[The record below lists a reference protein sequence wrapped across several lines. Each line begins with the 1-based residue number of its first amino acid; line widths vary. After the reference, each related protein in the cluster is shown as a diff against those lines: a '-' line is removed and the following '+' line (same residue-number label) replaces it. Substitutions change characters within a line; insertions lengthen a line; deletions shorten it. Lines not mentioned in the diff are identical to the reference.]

1 MTSQIGKIDAE
12 FFAQHLSP
20 NLGADDD
27 AVTVGPQYGVDFGV
41 LSIGGQRLVVSADP
55 VSVNPGVGIKRAG
68 RLALHS
74 VLSDVAVSGVPPS
87 FLSITL
93 VLPASARD
101 DTIAALW
108 DAMATEC
115 ERLGVSVVTGHTARQ
130 DVSFPWI
137 GGATA
142 MGVGDPDEIVRP
154 DGATAG
160 DTVLMT
166 HSPGAEVAGLF
177 AALFGG
183 HLDVADGT
191 VERADARLEDTTV
204 VGDACAAASA
214 PVTAMHDATECGIQG
229 ALVELATAAGVS
241 ISVSSDAVPV
251 PEDVSA
257 VCADLGLDPWQV
269 SSRGTL
275 LVTVPEAHADTAMAA
290 LDARNTPVAAIGTV
304 SEGSGVTVDGTQVV
318 HPGSD
323 PAWTVFSALQRDA
336 AARSP

>member
-55 VSVNPGVGIKRAG
+55 VSVNPGVGIERAG

-130 DVSFPWI
+130 DVSFP
-137 GGATA
+137 GSAA
-142 MGVGDPDEIVRP
+142 QRP
-154 DGATAG
+154 WVSVTPPR
-160 DTVLMT
+160 
-166 HSPGAEVAGLF
+166 S
-177 AALFGG
+177 
-183 HLDVADGT
+183 
-191 VERADARLEDTTV
+191 
-204 VGDACAAASA
+204 SA
-214 PVTAMHDATECGIQG
+214 PMGPPRVTRC
-229 ALVELATAAGVS
+229 S
-241 ISVSSDAVPV
+241 
-251 PEDVSA
+251 
-257 VCADLGLDPWQV
+257 
-269 SSRGTL
+269 
-275 LVTVPEAHADTAMAA
+275 
-290 LDARNTPVAAIGTV
+290 
-304 SEGSGVTVDGTQVV
+304 
-318 HPGSD
+318 
-323 PAWTVFSALQRDA
+323 
-336 AARSP
+336 